1 MTLKDKIISEALR
14 QFSTKGFMST
24 STADIIEAV
33 GTSKGGLYNHFDNK
47 EQLFYEVLEQAKLI
61 WRERNLVGV
70 HDTIRP
76 LDKIKKIL
84 ENYRDNYLA
93 DSTNFPGGCIF
104 INFAIELN
112 DQQPALAEAV
122 NDGLVKLKKM
132 LKRLLDEEYASG
144 TLRDDVDTRN
154 VVELLYSGLL
164 GACVAF
170 TSEKSEE
177 GLNVTINSLIEYLD
191 QLCK

>member
-24 STADIIEAV
+24 STADIIEAA

-61 WRERNLVGV
+61 WRERNLTGV
-70 HDTIRP
+70 DATARP

-122 NDGLVKLKKM
+122 NDGLVKFKKL

-144 TLRDDVDTRN
+144 TLRDHVDPRN
-154 VVELLYSGLL
+154 VVEVLYSGLL

-170 TSEKSEE
+170 TSDKSEE
-177 GLNVTINSLIEYLD
+177 GLNVTINSLIDYLN

>member
-1 MTLKDKIISEALR
+1 
-14 QFSTKGFMST
+14 
-24 STADIIEAV
+24 
-33 GTSKGGLYNHFDNK
+33 
-47 EQLFYEVLEQAKLI
+47 
-61 WRERNLVGV
+61 
-70 HDTIRP
+70 
-76 LDKIKKIL
+76 
-84 ENYRDNYLA
+84 
-93 DSTNFPGGCIF
+93 
-104 INFAIELN
+104 
-112 DQQPALAEAV
+112 
-122 NDGLVKLKKM
+122 M

>member
-1 MTLKDKIISEALR
+1 MTLKDKIITEALR
-14 QFSTKGFMST
+14 QFSTKGFMSP
-24 STADIIEAV
+24 STADIIEAA

-47 EQLFYEVLEQAKLI
+47 EQLFYEVLERAKLI

-70 HDTIRP
+70 HDTARP

>member
-1 MTLKDKIISEALR
+1 MTLKDKIITEALR

-24 STADIIEAV
+24 STADIIEAA

-47 EQLFYEVLEQAKLI
+47 EQLFYEVLDRAKLI

-70 HDTIRP
+70 HDTARP

>member
-1 MTLKDKIISEALR
+1 MTLKDKIITEALR

-24 STADIIEAV
+24 STADIIEAA

-47 EQLFYEVLEQAKLI
+47 EQLFYEVLEQAKSI
-61 WRERNLVGV
+61 WRERNLAGV
-70 HDTIRP
+70 HATARP

>member
-14 QFSTKGFMST
+14 QFSQKGFMST
-24 STADIIEAV
+24 STADIIEAA

-47 EQLFYEVLEQAKLI
+47 EQLFHEVLAQAKVI
-61 WRERNLVGV
+61 WRERNLIGL
-70 HDTIRP
+70 DATPRP

-84 ENYRDNYLA
+84 KNYRDNYLA

-122 NDGLVKLKKM
+122 NDGLVKFKKM

-144 TLRDDVDTRN
+144 TFRDDVDTRN

-177 GLNVTINSLIEYLD
+177 GLKITINSLIEYLD